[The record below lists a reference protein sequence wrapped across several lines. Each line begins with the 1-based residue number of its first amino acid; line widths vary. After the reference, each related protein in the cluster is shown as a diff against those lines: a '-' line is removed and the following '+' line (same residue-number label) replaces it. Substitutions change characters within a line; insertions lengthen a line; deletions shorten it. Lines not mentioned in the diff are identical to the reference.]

1 MKLHFI
7 AVGGSIMHQLAI
19 ALHQKN
25 YEVTGSDDEIYNPA
39 RANLEEQ
46 GLLPKQEG
54 WNVENIH
61 PDLDAVI
68 LGMHARKDNP
78 ELLKAQE
85 LEIPIYSY
93 PAYIYEQS
101 KDKTRVAIAG
111 SHGKT
116 TITAMIMH
124 VLRYWQ
130 KDFDYLVGASLKGF
144 DSSVKIT
151 EEAPIMIVEGD
162 EYLSS
167 PLHRHPKIHYY
178 FPDIALLSGIAWDHI
193 NVFPT
198 FENYVEQ
205 FHIFADKMPEKGALI
220 YNKEDEL
227 VEEVAAKA
235 SHLTTKSYQTPT
247 FYVKDAQF
255 VVEHKGAEYP
265 LQIFGRHNLQNMEGA
280 RLICEELGIE
290 AGDFFEAVQS
300 FKGAARRLELVKEG
314 EHSSVY
320 RDFAHA
326 PSKVGATTHAM
337 NQLHEERELIA
348 CFELHTYSSLN
359 RDFLPQYKE
368 TLHAAKHAV
377 VFFNDHTFAIKK
389 LPKLSKEEVAAAFGH
404 PNLQVFTQKSELIAY
419 LKSINYT
426 DKDLL
431 LMSSGTFDKL
441 NLQEIAN
448 FVV

>member
-1 MKLHFI
+1 
-7 AVGGSIMHQLAI
+7 MHQLAI

-25 YEVTGSDDEIYNPA
+25 YKVTGSDDEIYNPA
-39 RANLEEQ
+39 RANLEKH
-46 GLLPKQEG
+46 GLLPTIEG
-54 WNVENIH
+54 WNEANITA
-61 PDLDAVI
+61 DLDAVI
-68 LGMHARKDNP
+68 LGMHARNDNP
-78 ELLKAQE
+78 ELLKAKQ
-85 LEIPIYSY
+85 LSIPIFSY

-101 KDKTRVAIAG
+101 KDKKRVAIAG

-116 TITAMIMH
+116 TITAMVMH
-124 VLRYWQ
+124 VLRYWKQ
-130 KDFDYLVGASLKGF
+130 DFDYLVGASLEGF

-151 EEAPIMIVEGD
+151 EDAPIMVIEGD

-167 PLHRHPKIHYY
+167 PIHRHPKIHYY
-178 FPDIALLSGIAWDHI
+178 FPNVALLSGIAWDHI

-205 FHIFADKMPEKGALI
+205 FHIFANKMETNGVLI
-220 YNKEDEL
+220 YNREDAL
-227 VEEVAAKA
+227 VAEVAERAK
-235 SHLTTKSYQTPT
+235 HLQTKAYQTPT
-247 FYVKDAQF
+247 FYVKNAQF
-255 VVEHKGAEYP
+255 VVQHKGSDFP

-280 RLICEELGIE
+280 RLICEELDITSN
-290 AGDFFEAVQS
+290 DFFEAVQS
-300 FKGAARRLELVKEG
+300 FKGAARRLELLAEG
-314 EHSSVY
+314 KSSSIY

-326 PSKVGATTHAM
+326 PSKVQATTHAM

-359 RDFLPQYKE
+359 RDFLPQYKD
-368 TLHAAKHAV
+368 TLNAAKHAV

-404 PNLQVFTQKSELIAY
+404 PNLQVFTEKNELIAY
-419 LKSINYT
+419 LNSINYT
-426 DKDLL
+426 HKDLL
-431 LMSSGTFDKL
+431 LMSSGTFDQL

>member
-1 MKLHFI
+1 MKVHFI
-7 AVGGSIMHQLAI
+7 AMGGSIMHQLAI
-19 ALHQKN
+19 ALHQKG
-25 YEVTGSDDEIYNPA
+25 YQITGSDDEIYNPA
-39 RANLEEQ
+39 RANLEKH
-46 GLLPKQEG
+46 GLLPAKEG
-54 WNVENIH
+54 WNVANIT

-68 LGMHARKDNP
+68 LGMHARQNNP

-85 LEIPIYSY
+85 LGIPIYSY

-101 KDKTRVAIAG
+101 KNKKRVVIAG

-116 TITAMIMH
+116 TMTAMVMH
-124 VLRYWQ
+124 VLRYRKQ
-130 KDFDYLVGASLKGF
+130 DFDYLVGASLEGF

-151 EEAPIMIVEGD
+151 EDAPIMVIEGD

-178 FPDIALLSGIAWDHI
+178 FPTISLISGIAWDHI

-205 FHIFADKMPEKGALI
+205 FHIFANKIAANGILI
-220 YNKEDEL
+220 YNQEDKL
-227 VEEVAAKA
+227 VEEVAQKAK
-235 SHLTTKSYQTPT
+235 HLQTKAYQTPT
-247 FYVKDAQF
+247 FYVKNAQF
-255 VVEHKGAEYP
+255 VLQHEGTDFP

-280 RLICEELGIE
+280 RLICEELGIN
-290 AGDFFEAVQS
+290 AQDFFEAIQS
-300 FKGAARRLELVKEG
+300 FKGAARRLELVAEG
-314 EHSSVY
+314 ERSSIY

-337 NQLHEERELIA
+337 NQLHEDRELIA

-359 RDFLPQYKE
+359 RDFLPQYKA
-368 TLHAAKHAV
+368 TLNAAKHAV

-404 PNLQVFTQKSELIAY
+404 PNLQVFTTKNELIAY
-419 LKSINYT
+419 LESINYI

-431 LMSSGTFDKL
+431 LMSSGTFDQL